1 MKSHMTNS
9 FDLAFDSIVS
19 NGLCWYPW
27 VGKNYQLND
36 KKILVVGES
45 HYANNNEKDPAEQ
58 MCNVDHVADDINF
71 TRYIIYESRILK
83 DYAPKTLDNINRVLV
98 GCNNFEGKLLWN
110 NIAFYNFIQ
119 RPMKTVD
126 ERPSWEDFLNGWRT
140 FADVVKIL
148 KPTACIFIG
157 NSAANFFNEA
167 MTALGEQHNKVI
179 WTKFINR
186 AWAKKAEIVIE
197 GKYIPVHFTRHAGRF
212 FSWSVWHQYLEETL
226 PEAIGFIKN
235 AVKVSEKELEEF
247 DDTIV
252 VERHT
257 TKGLPLNLNHKPII
271 AANYQTVNSTDYS
284 DAKFLSVG
292 RAQYNPENASVKIF
306 RKPDN
311 GRWSRQSEEVPIQR
325 LGFMMEMLLAAMLR
339 CQNADSTPSE
349 LQEEIIAP
357 QDMDFLLD
365 EIRKNRQ
372 PIFESLSRIKA
383 YIEEINSEKF

>member
-9 FDLAFDSIVS
+9 FDLAFNSILS

-27 VGKNYQLND
+27 VGKNYQLNHE
-36 KKILVVGES
+36 KILVVGES
-45 HYANNNEKDPAEQ
+45 HYANNNETDPIEQ

-71 TRYIIYESRILK
+71 TRYIIYESRILR

-98 GCNNFEGKLLWN
+98 GSNNFEGKLLWN

-148 KPTACIFIG
+148 QPTACIFIG

-167 MTALGEQHNKVI
+167 MTALGVAHTKV
-179 WTKFINR
+179 TGTEFLNR
-186 AWAKKAEIVIE
+186 AWAKKSEIVIDE
-197 GKYIPVHFTRHAGRF
+197 KSIPIHSIRHAGKF
-212 FSWSVWHQYLEETL
+212 FSWSTWHQYLEKIL
-226 PEAIGFIKN
+226 PEAIAFLKN
-235 AVKVSEKELEEF
+235 SANVSEKEIEAL
-247 DDTIV
+247 DNDV
-252 VERHT
+252 VSERNT
-257 TKGLPLNLNHKPII
+257 TKGLPLHLNHKPII
-271 AANYQTVNSTDYS
+271 AANYQMINSKDSS

-306 RKPDN
+306 RKPDDS
-311 GRWSRQSEEVPIQR
+311 RWSRQSEEVPIQR
-325 LGFMMEMLLAAMLR
+325 LGFMMEMLLAAILR
-339 CQNADSTPSE
+339 CQDADSTPSE

-383 YIEEINSEKF
+383 YIEEIKPEKF